1 MKYIVFWLHLL
12 VKNRSR
18 SKKSLLF
25 LDDLMR
31 LRWGKITG
39 EFWVSGGCLWVSG
52 WCLGGSIRIMDVA
65 HEVIMPKQVLKVQ
78 KVWQYSATAFS
89 PSGHF
94 SAIFGQ
100 KCENSGPMWRVK
112 MDSKSKNSFFPDLI
126 YWNHNRI
133 HLGTF
138 KKLIFGPMVPPLLQS
153 LARTQFWEI
162 LSSEVVIFDVTA
174 YLIIDCNY

>member
-1 MKYIVFWLHLL
+1 
-12 VKNRSR
+12 
-18 SKKSLLF
+18 
-25 LDDLMR
+25 
-31 LRWGKITG
+31 
-39 EFWVSGGCLWVSG
+39 
-52 WCLGGSIRIMDVA
+52 
-65 HEVIMPKQVLKVQ
+65 MPKQVLKVQ

-100 KCENSGPMWRVK
+100 KYENSGPMWRVK

-138 KKLIFGPMVPPLLQS
+138 KKLIFGPMVPPLS
-153 LARTQFWEI
+153 EI
-162 LSSEVVIFDVTA
+162 NKTTVMEHAVSPHLRNRPATTISIYLERRYFCTKIENEKKLIFISRSMICVWTYRNKIFCWRYFFGVWDGNTG
-174 YLIIDCNY
+174 NPFR